1 LEAKVNELMA
11 TASKRNSSVFTAT
24 CIATATTATTTDIT
38 TGDNTLATTLLP
50 VPLCQFSLAQSA
62 VAYSNGVWCIAFD
75 KDKADTYIPPVSFL
89 HRSTLKKF
97 RTAITDGETVTVAV
111 TRTCV
116 PPVEIE
122 DPKHKKQAAKGKA
135 GATAT
140 TDIDATT
147 LDPVWR
153 TSTIIQLQPL
163 IQTPNVTAA
172 TLSGKLQHVDD
183 TTVEDSE
190 LVQTRHTALADA
202 ATEFSLELTLSRPLI
217 PAVAAV
223 VPIAGATVLEL
234 APLKE
239 LKAPVPA
246 IDVEQ
251 ELRDEID
258 TFITAVLAE
267 YARLFIVGS
276 NAKSETA
283 GWSQEQKQKQ
293 LFYSLT
299 SSGVYHGFKEAIKP
313 RIQRVVRKRLSEGNI
328 AATSLTATAATSA
341 STTAT
346 DFNGAAAATEDAFVS
361 KLYCELVQEAN
372 VVLATRIKE
381 LDTKQ
386 LNATTVT
393 DGSVK
398 QFTDKARHLALL
410 ALDAECNDQWDTAIA
425 KHEDRIDLITS
436 TAASTSTDSAV
447 TSTACSMLSS
457 AWFDMAKCCL
467 VRKQQQQQS
476 TDTTVTTTLDN
487 SSSQLRLDTGAQ
499 CVVEALQCAQGG
511 TRDSKYIEYLQL
523 YGAVMLE
530 SGHLTK
536 ALSLLEDARLL
547 CVPEL
552 QPEEVSNGYD
562 SDDYSYYCPPLLSAL
577 LCIVY
582 DKLNKPVY
590 ARSALKCAI
599 AALTA
604 SDTAATTRGP
614 QLQGTPRRVSVT
626 VMQLLCEYLLQY
638 GLYDSATQA
647 LRVAEDA
654 EQQAV
659 TKCNAR
665 GLQNTST
672 TEERAMFARLR
683 SQLALRSD
691 DLVTAEQHAVTAT
704 ELQPHEP
711 KGYLILL
718 QVLEELQGTSATQ
731 CTSVAATALDC
742 YTTAATVPPLQLFVT
757 LGKLYSSLGQVAESK
772 QTYLHA
778 VKHWHAPSVWLGIGT
793 TCLQLEQYGEAEIA
807 LQYANRL
814 DNHSATIWATLAL
827 LLLSDTTTSA
837 TRVSEA
843 TQALDYA
850 LKYGLSDV
858 SLLRELGNAFVS
870 IDRLQAA
877 EAMFRRA
884 LAVTTSS
891 NGSNGVTVSSTS
903 ATTTSTTT
911 SSKAVSVHVRR
922 RLADV
927 LSAQNSVALA
937 IEEYKAV
944 FMCEDAPIDER
955 QQALGRCGPLL
966 KTLGRSHELQ
976 QWRAIAGM

>member
-1 LEAKVNELMA
+1 MA

-50 VPLCQFSLAQSA
+50 VPLCQFSLAQGA
-62 VAYSNGVWCIAFD
+62 VAYSNGVWGIGFN
-75 KDKADTYIPPVSFL
+75 KDKLVDTHIPPISFL

-97 RTAITDGETVTVAV
+97 RTAVTDGETVTIII

-116 PPVEIE
+116 RPVEIE

-135 GATAT
+135 AATAT
-140 TDIDATT
+140 TDIDATS

-172 TLSGKLQHVDD
+172 TLSGKLQHVENI
-183 TTVEDSE
+183 TVEDSE
-190 LVQTRHTALADA
+190 LALTRHKALSDA
-202 ATEFSLELTLSRPLI
+202 ATEFSLELTLSRPLV
-217 PAVAAV
+217 PAIAAAV
-223 VPIAGATVLEL
+223 PVAGATVLEL

-398 QFTDKARHLALL
+398 QFTDKVRHLALL
-410 ALDAECNDQWDTAIA
+410 ALDAECNDAWDTAIA
-425 KHEDRIDLITS
+425 KHQDRIDLITS
-436 TAASTSTDSAV
+436 TAASTSTDSGL

-467 VRKQQQQQS
+467 VRKQQQQQQS
-476 TDTTVTTTLDN
+476 TADTTDTTLDN
-487 SSSQLRLDTGAQ
+487 NSSQLKLDTGAQ
-499 CVVEALQCAQGG
+499 CVVEALQCAQDG

-530 SGHLTK
+530 SGHLNK

-562 SDDYSYYCPPLLSAL
+562 SDDYSNYCPPLLSAL

-582 DKLNKPVY
+582 DKLNKPVC

-599 AALTA
+599 TALTA
-604 SDTAATTRGP
+604 SDTAVASAHEQ

-626 VMQLLCEYLLQY
+626 VMQLLCDYLLQY

-659 TKCNAR
+659 IKCNAR

-672 TEERAMFARLR
+672 TEQRAMFARLR
-683 SQLALRSD
+683 SQLALRSN
-691 DLVTAEQHAVTAT
+691 DLMTAEQHAVTAT
-704 ELQPHEP
+704 ELRPHEP

-718 QVLEELQGTSATQ
+718 QALELQGTSATQ
-731 CTSVAATALDC
+731 CASIAATALEC

-757 LGKLYSSLGQVAESK
+757 LGKLYSSLGQVTESK

-778 VKHWHAPSVWLGIGT
+778 AKYWHAPSVWLGIGT

-814 DNHSATIWATLAL
+814 DNHSDTIWATLAL
-827 LLLSDTTTSA
+827 LLLSDITTSA

-891 NGSNGVTVSSTS
+891 NGFNGVTVSSTS
-903 ATTTSTTT
+903 ATTTSATT

-944 FMCEDAPIDER
+944 FMCDDAPIDER